1 MYNMDIK
8 RINISSHAHYNFGG
22 NDMIDKINIEKD
34 HIEFGN
40 IKVHPPF
47 TREKVDAVLGVPEI
61 EEKDIEIDKNRYYHS
76 VAYSWDEL
84 GIFSY
89 ADKLTD
95 SYKSFCIYLDKIDT
109 AVRKIDSFFSGQIL
123 IGNKSYTEVPFKPDK
138 DGMCHEKKIGPFE
151 ISTVLADHLD
161 ELDDDFTEE
170 WMTKEIEITYKAP
183 RPKNSIY
190 DLKKP
195 DGPVLRFDSFEFKL
209 LVIEELMYEK
219 ELLTP
224 VFEIYDFAEKN
235 PKREIDV
242 DREGYEIIPEAKK
255 WFRDYQIP
263 AGLAPQISELI
274 WDGGLN
280 VFHQICPFWDGEDSC
295 FDVKKLSTEEVQQ
308 FTGLKKV
315 ITGSGFSQK
324 AIKMLIE
331 QGIEVSE

>member
-109 AVRKIDSFFSGQIL
+109 AVRKIESFFPGQIL

-183 RPKNSIY
+183 RPKTSIY

-195 DGPVLRFDSFEFKL
+195 V
-209 LVIEELMYEK
+209 
-219 ELLTP
+219 
-224 VFEIYDFAEKN
+224 
-235 PKREIDV
+235 
-242 DREGYEIIPEAKK
+242 
-255 WFRDYQIP
+255 
-263 AGLAPQISELI
+263 

>member
-34 HIEFGN
+34 YIEFGN
-40 IKVHPPF
+40 TKVHPPF

-61 EEKDIEIDKNRYYHS
+61 KEKD
-76 VAYSWDEL
+76 
-84 GIFSY
+84 
-89 ADKLTD
+89 
-95 SYKSFCIYLDKIDT
+95 
-109 AVRKIDSFFSGQIL
+109 
-123 IGNKSYTEVPFKPDK
+123 
-138 DGMCHEKKIGPFE
+138 
-151 ISTVLADHLD
+151 
-161 ELDDDFTEE
+161 
-170 WMTKEIEITYKAP
+170 IEITYKAP
-183 RPKNSIY
+183 RSKNSIY